1 MASSSS
7 RREVGRPACWSAI
20 STSPSICKPS
30 FPQGQALHSLLMS
43 YINEP
48 GDKELMLRY
57 RDGSADAFATLY
69 ARHKAAL
76 YRFMLRSCESK
87 AVAEELYQ
95 DVWVNV
101 INARARYKATA
112 KFTTWLYCIANN
124 RLVDH
129 YRKQG
134 KWDEYLVDDD
144 SEHCAVAASFE
155 QPEQQADINQQMQR
169 LMHCLKQLPPP
180 QRQVFLLKEE
190 AGLALDA
197 IAASIGAGREAVKSR
212 MRYALVKLRLCM
224 GGEH

>member
-1 MASSSS
+1 MELMLYCS
-7 RREVGRPACWSAI
+7 EKGGKGFLPLF
-20 STSPSICKPS
+20 TE
-30 FPQGQALHSLLMS
+30 LHSPVMG
-43 YINEP
+43 EP
-48 GDKELMLRY
+48 NDEELMLRY
-57 RDGSADAFATLY
+57 KTGSGDAFTLLY
-69 ARHKAAL
+69 GRHKAAL
-76 YRFMLRSCESK
+76 YRYMLRSCESK

-134 KWDEYLVDDD
+134 RWNEHLVGDEA
-144 SEHCAVAASFE
+144 ECCAVAARFE
-155 QPEQQADINQQMQR
+155 QPEQQADINQQIQR

-180 QRQVFLLKEE
+180 QLQVFLLKEE

-197 IAASIGAGREAVKSR
+197 IAVCIGAGREAVKSR
-212 MRYALVKLRLCM
+212 MRYALGKLRLCM

>member
-1 MASSSS
+1 MF
-7 RREVGRPACWSAI
+7 RERVGKDSLPLFPRLHC
-20 STSPSICKPS
+20 TQMKP
-30 FPQGQALHSLLMS
+30 L
-43 YINEP
+43 NES
-48 GDKELMLRY
+48 DDEELMLSY
-57 RDGSADAFATLY
+57 KDGSADAFATLY
-69 ARHKAAL
+69 SRHKGAV
-76 YRFMLRSCESK
+76 YRFMHRSCESK

-101 INARARYKATA
+101 INARERYKTTA

-134 KWDEYLVDDD
+134 KWDEYLVDDTG
-144 SEHCAVAASFE
+144 EHCAVAAPFE
-155 QPEQQADINQQMQR
+155 QPERQADINQQIQR
-169 LMHCLKQLPPP
+169 LLHCLELLPPP

-197 IAASIGAGREAVKSR
+197 IAITIGVEREAVKSR
-212 MRYALVKLRLCM
+212 MRYALGKLRICM